1 MENLKSINFWFD
13 QNKLLRKWRKNM
25 GKWFMYQ
32 PDYYKEEGL
41 KAFSVNDDG
50 EMYYYYLNSYKFRG
64 ATRLTD
70 VLNITLPPGA
80 EYRLGIFGL
89 IIANKKKKK
98 RKNDIKA
105 YYSYIGHQNILGEII
120 KKKEEDKAG
129 SKITRITSVKRDGRQ
144 VKIHCRRLDENGKE
158 IADLITVYDN
168 LIYYNDFL
176 KAVDELCQ
184 KTKDICA
191 VCGSIMRNGICYKCG
206 STQVKKEISKKMIIL
221 IALLVGLFAFLCG
234 SVITYLHA
242 RENEDSTLL
251 LLSIFGFMLSLTAI
265 GYCKQG
271 IEKQLK

>member
-1 MENLKSINFWFD
+1 MG
-13 QNKLLRKWRKNM
+13 KNM

-70 VLNITLPPGA
+70 VLNITPPPGV
-80 EYRLGIFGL
+80 EYRLGILGL

-120 KKKEEDKAG
+120 KKKEEDKVG

-158 IADLITVYDN
+158 IVDLITVYDN
-168 LIYYNDFL
+168 LIDYNDFL
-176 KAVDELCQ
+176 KAADGLCQ
-184 KTKDICA
+184 KTKDICE

-206 STQVKKEISKKMIIL
+206 SNQVKKENTKKKI
-221 IALLVGLFAFLCG
+221 LLVALIVGLLALLCG

-242 RENEDSTLL
+242 RKDEDMTLL
-251 LLSIFGFMLSLTAI
+251 VLSLFGFMGSLTAI

-271 IEKQLK
+271 IEKLLK